1 VGGQIEVIKPRFGNY
16 SSYGR
21 CWYIRYGNIATVSY
35 ISREKCLEKHIKKL
49 LKLGYS
55 EEEINRH
62 F

>member
-1 VGGQIEVIKPRFGNY
+1 VIKPRYGNY
-16 SSYGR
+16 SGCGR

-35 ISREKCLEKHIKKL
+35 ISSERCREKHIRKL

-55 EEEINRH
+55 EEEISRH